1 MKLASIFLRRVQN
14 IFPIFVFLRYFR
26 DRKKNTKDT
35 MKAMIFAAGL
45 GTRLKPLTDTLPKAL
60 VPVCGKPLIEHVAR
74 KLYASG
80 IDEAVVNI
88 HYFADKV
95 EQWVDGEEW
104 IVTDKS
110 EKHDGK
116 MLFEISDERE
126 LLLETGGAV
135 LHARR
140 YLEDCGHFLI
150 HNVDILSNCDIRW
163 FEQQVKDDA
172 LASLLVSERK
182 TTRFLLFEPDTM
194 RMVGWMNTDT
204 GDYSVTSPN
213 IVPAECKAL
222 AFSGIHILS
231 DKVLALMQ
239 EYVTEKGLPV
249 DEVKGTRFP
258 IMSFYMWAAAKYPV
272 YGVVADNLE
281 FIDVGKLDALKS
293 AEDFIRINA
302 R

>member
-1 MKLASIFLRRVQN
+1 
-14 IFPIFVFLRYFR
+14 
-26 DRKKNTKDT
+26 

-45 GTRLKPLTDTLPKAL
+45 GTRLKPITDTLPKAL
-60 VPVCGKPLIEHVAR
+60 VPVCDKPLIEHVAR
-74 KLYASG
+74 KLFASG

-95 EQWVDGEEW
+95 EEWVNTREW
-104 IVTDKS
+104 IVTSHSAKR
-110 EKHDGK
+110 EGK

-140 YLEDCGHFLI
+140 YLEGCGRFLI

-163 FEQQVKDDA
+163 FESQVREDA
-172 LASLLVSERK
+172 IATLLVSDRK
-182 TTRFLLFEPDTM
+182 TTRFLLFDPLTM

-204 GDYSVTSPN
+204 GDYSVVSLDIIPSQ
-213 IVPAECKAL
+213 CRAL

-231 DKVLALMQ
+231 DKVLLLME
-239 EYVTEKGLPV
+239 EYVREKGLPI
-249 DEVKGTRFP
+249 DKVKGTRFP
-258 IMSFYMWAAAKYPV
+258 IMSFYMWLAAKHPV

-293 AEDFIRINA
+293 AEDFIRVNA
-302 R
+302 SPV

>member
-1 MKLASIFLRRVQN
+1 
-14 IFPIFVFLRYFR
+14 
-26 DRKKNTKDT
+26 

-74 KLYASG
+74 KLFSVG

-95 EQWVDGEEW
+95 EQWVGSQEW
-104 IVTDKS
+104 IVT
-110 EKHDGK
+110 EKEEKGAGK
-116 MLFEISDERE
+116 MLVEISDERE

-140 YLEDCGHFLI
+140 YLEGCGRFLI
-150 HNVDILSNCDIRW
+150 HNVDILSNCDIKW

-172 LASLLVSERK
+172 LSSLLVSDRR
-182 TTRFLLFEPDTM
+182 TTRFLLFAPDTM
-194 RMVGWMNTDT
+194 RLVGWMNTDT
-204 GDYSVTSPN
+204 GDYSVTSPD
-213 IVPAECKAL
+213 IVPQECRAL

-231 DKVLALMQ
+231 DKVLALME
-239 EYVTEKGLPV
+239 EYVKEKGLPV

-258 IMSFYMWAAAKYPV
+258 IMSFYMWAAAKHPI
-272 YGVVADNLE
+272 YGVVAEDLQ
-281 FIDVGKLDALKS
+281 FIDVGKLDALKP
-293 AEDFIRINA
+293 AEEFIRA
-302 R
+302 EK